1 MLAAS
6 WCITI
11 EREATP
17 EFQHKSL
24 SNGDKLDMNWR
35 LSNILL
41 MIIILAQ
48 VGFLAYQKSKPQPV
62 TIENYVDYWEVT
74 QHQLNQSQWK
84 STLDP
89 PSMNQATALKT
100 AKRLADFV
108 AGRADG
114 YHDWQLEVVGLTRL
128 GSEQSWWAYQIRYS
142 ASSGKSRF
150 WYQLSFLLLMDGRI
164 AFDPSCHNSV
174 INDAIRDF
182 DSTAGVEI
190 IWATDDQK

>member
-24 SNGDKLDMNWR
+24 SNGDKLDMASLKHSSDDHHSGSGRFFGLSKEQATTSDDRKLRR
-35 LSNILL
+35 LLGSDAASTESI
-41 MIIILAQ
+41 A
-48 VGFLAYQKSKPQPV
+48 V
-62 TIENYVDYWEVT
+62 E
-74 QHQLNQSQWK
+74 
-84 STLDP
+84 TLDP

-128 GSEQSWWAYQIRYS
+128 GSEQSWWAYQIHYS

-150 WYQLSFLLLMDGRI
+150 WNQLSFLLLMDGRI